1 LTGGR
6 DSQEVREVVDEA
18 ASAAAAP
25 KRVQVVFDKSV
36 PKAERRWMARLIR
49 RCARLWDCEDYE
61 YQVAARRMGR
71 TLGMCTVKVLSMAT
85 IVEIVVNPVRFEER
99 AAMRVDLVHELLHVL
114 DEEVRHAFVDLA
126 AHIPDDKRRN
136 RALRR
141 AERRYEAW
149 HDKHAHVWARLIR

>member
-1 LTGGR
+1 MSR
-6 DSQEVREVVDEA
+6 DSAAVREVVDETTA
-18 ASAAAAP
+18 VTAGP
-25 KRVQVVFDKSV
+25 KRVHVVFDRSV
-36 PKAERRWMARLIR
+36 PKEERRWMARLIR

-61 YQVAARRMGR
+61 YQVAARKMGS

-114 DEEVRHAFVDLA
+114 DEEVRHAFLDLA

-149 HDKHAHVWARLIR
+149 HDKHARVWERLIK

>member
-6 DSQEVREVVDEA
+6 DSEAVREVVEEA
-18 ASAAAAP
+18 ASPSAGP

-36 PKAERRWMARLIR
+36 PRGERRWMASLIR
-49 RCARLWDCEDYE
+49 RCARLWEVEDYE
-61 YQVAARRMGR
+61 YQVAAKRMGS
-71 TLGMCTVKVLSMAT
+71 TLGMCTLKVLSMAT
-85 IVEIVVNPVRFEER
+85 IVEIVVNSDRFEER
-99 AAMRVDLVHELLHVL
+99 PAMRVDVVHELLHVF

-149 HDKHAHVWARLIR
+149 HDKHARVWARLIR